1 MNKSLRIKNIKDIW
15 VKVIDLTEHLRKKYK
30 DNLDGLGL
38 WNNLKKNLVD
48 IQKDDLINWNSN
60 HERIIYS
67 LSEMKNSLKEYDD
80 KKQLIE
86 KNHFLLQ
93 LFNIPKKDVTAP
105 FTRLIQLAFNI
116 GQLKPL
122 LNDKSFGFNVKQI
135 FADNK
140 LDQIETYMDDD
151 NLAKYKIFQNDIDDI
166 LTSIENLKNN
176 PNLKSQT
183 GSGRYLIEYIN

>member
-1 MNKSLRIKNIKDIW
+1 MNKSLRIKNIKNIW
-15 VKVIDLTEHLRKKYK
+15 VKVIDLTEHLRKKYN

-48 IQKDDLINWNSN
+48 IQKDDLVYWSSN
-60 HERIIYS
+60 HETIVYS
-67 LSEMKNSLKEYDD
+67 LSEMKNSIKEYDD

-105 FTRLIQLAFNI
+105 FTRLIQIAFNI

-122 LNDKSFGFNVKQI
+122 LNDKSFGFNIKQI
-135 FADNK
+135 FTDNK

-166 LTSIENLKNN
+166 LTTIENLKNS

>member
-1 MNKSLRIKNIKDIW
+1 MNKLLRIKNIKNIW
-15 VKVIDLTEHLRKKYK
+15 VKVIDLTEHLRKKYN

-48 IQKDDLINWNSN
+48 IQKDDLVYWSSN
-60 HERIIYS
+60 HETIIYS
-67 LSEMKNSLKEYDD
+67 LSEMKNSIKEYND
-80 KKQLIE
+80 KTQLIE

-105 FTRLIQLAFNI
+105 FTRLIQIAFNI

-122 LNDKSFGFNVKQI
+122 LNDKSFGFNIKQI

-140 LDQIETYMDDD
+140 LDQIETYMDND

-166 LTSIENLKNN
+166 LTTIENLKNS

-183 GSGRYLIEYIN
+183 GSGRYLIQYIN